1 MDTKK
6 KENDLSVLLDRV
18 KHVVDRCETLENT
31 VQDMEKQK
39 TSFINTSRRSDN
51 SDEMKSLRLFGARDV
66 KDLLEVNVAS
76 PQFNHVP
83 MEYKQQVLDLKR
95 TVDIGRMIAVRFKGG
110 KPDYVAENPKNDIIS
125 NLSKEYDASPFCRE
139 VLMPKLKAYTT
150 GANPLWLQ
158 EITASSYMSEFELER
173 KVTPLF
179 RDMPMPS
186 SPYNLPV
193 QDGTT
198 IARIAPENTQ
208 VTDASFSTSRIQ
220 MTATKLFQHSVLP
233 EEMDEDSAP
242 AILPVIR
249 DDVVQA
255 QERAYEQAIISGQKS
270 GALDTV
276 AIAADD
282 ARKAW
287 DGLRKIGRDN
297 SAFGGDYDFSGTLDD
312 VGLKAMKKQGGKYT
326 INPMALAWIASSSS
340 YHQMTGLEIFSTA
353 EKFGTTLFTNL
364 TGVLGTALGIPVIVS
379 EYFPENLNVVGV
391 EDGITETTTGLV
403 LVNRNRFFLGTR
415 RAIRVRLQPDL
426 PYHDRWLIS
435 SYSRKD
441 YQGHVQN
448 ATETSVIYGYNVVT

>member
-1 MDTKK
+1 MVPK
-6 KENDLSVLLDRV
+6 KENDLTDLLERV
-18 KHVVDRCETLENT
+18 KVVVDRCENLEKS
-31 VQDMEKQK
+31 VKEMETTKANFIT
-39 TSFINTSRRSDN
+39 TSKRSDN
-51 SDEMKSLRLFGARDV
+51 SDEMRTLRLFGAKNV
-66 KDLLEVNVAS
+66 KDLVEMDVAS
-76 PQFNHVP
+76 PQFSRIP

-95 TVDIGRMIAVRFKGG
+95 TLDVGRMIAVRFRGG
-110 KPDYVAENPKNDIIS
+110 KPDYIAENPKNDIIT
-125 NLSKEYDASPFCRE
+125 NLSKEYESSPFCRE

-150 GANPLWLQ
+150 GGNPDWLQ

-179 RDMPMPS
+179 RDLPMPS

-198 IARIAPENTQ
+198 VARIAPENTQ
-208 VTDASFSTSRIQ
+208 VTDASFSSSKIQ

-242 AILPVIR
+242 SILPIIR

-255 QERAYEQAIISGQKS
+255 QERAYEIAILNGQKS
-270 GALDTV
+270 GAIDTV

-287 DGLRKIGRDN
+287 DGLRFLGRAN
-297 SAFGGDYDFSGTLDD
+297 SAFGGDYDFSGTLDEA
-312 VGLKAMKKQGGKYT
+312 GLKAMKKQGGKFT
-326 INPMALAWIASSSS
+326 INPMALTWIASSSA
-340 YHQMTGLEIFSTA
+340 YHQMVGLDIFATA
-353 EKFGTTLFTNL
+353 EKFGTQLFTNL
-364 TGVLGTALGIPVIVS
+364 TGILGTCLGCPVIVS
-379 EYFPENLNVVGV
+379 EHMPENLNVVGV
-391 EDGITETTTGLV
+391 EDGITLTTTGLI

-441 YQGHVQN
+441 YQGHVQD
-448 ATETSVIYGYNVVT
+448 AGETSVVYGYNIVS